1 MNSPAHSEPHPV
13 HRAIEL
19 AKRLVR
25 EQEARVELSKTHGVG
40 EAQAQALLDALRAS
54 LELGY
59 RCEYVRSV
67 SRSGADS
74 AHQHEHERGY
84 ALTATPEPRN
94 DPAQGVRE
102 EERKRIAQEL
112 HDDLGQQ
119 LNALGLIAHRVQ
131 RLAGA
136 RENGRP
142 LGAAIRDLQAQVEY
156 SLASVKRLT
165 QQLRPLPLEALGFPA
180 ALEQLAAEFATRSNV
195 RLACRFRVEGLA
207 VSEPAATA
215 LFRIVQE
222 ALTNVARH
230 ACANTV
236 TIDLYQDNAECVLR
250 IADDGVGASSTDTRR
265 HRSMGLSGMAERVA
279 QLEGTLAIRTAEGA
293 GFSIVARI
301 PTARLAAPR

>member
-1 MNSPAHSEPHPV
+1 MSSPADTEPHPIR
-13 HRAIEL
+13 RAIEL
-19 AKRLVR
+19 ATRLVR
-25 EQEARVELSKTHGVG
+25 EQEARVEQFEADAAG
-40 EAQAQALLDALRAS
+40 EAQARVLLDALRAS
-54 LELGY
+54 LELSY
-59 RCEYVRSV
+59 RYQFVRGGQRVGSHDELNHDH
-67 SRSGADS
+67 AT
-74 AHQHEHERGY
+74 
-84 ALTATPEPRN
+84 ALTATPEPRI

-119 LNALGLIAHRVQ
+119 LNALALMAHRLQ

-136 RENGRP
+136 GEHRRP
-142 LGAAIRDLQAQVEY
+142 LGAAIGELQTQIQC

-180 ALEQLAAEFATRSNV
+180 ALEQLAAEFANHANV

-207 VSEPAATA
+207 VSERAATA

-230 ACANTV
+230 ACANAV
-236 TIDLYQDNAECVLR
+236 TIDLYQDGDACVLR
-250 IADDGVGASSTDTRR
+250 IADDGVGACSSTTRQ

-279 QLEGTLAIRTAEGA
+279 RLEGTLAIHTAEGA
-293 GFSIVARI
+293 GFTIVARL
-301 PTARLAAPR
+301 PAKRLTTLR